1 MQPDPVLVQSIKAGR
16 NAMPGFQGLLRDR
29 DILDVIAYARTLR

>member
-1 MQPDPVLVQSIKAGR
+1 MALLNSVKRGR

-29 DILDVIAYARTLR
+29 EILDAIAGWVLTDVD